1 MSAKNVVDL
10 EQLPPN
16 VNHNPGDN
24 PPSKRTLQNRK
35 AQREFRERKAS
46 YVKSLEQRIRAY
58 ESNEIQGNV
67 ELQRAARR
75 LKEENEQLREQ
86 VRQLTERL
94 QILQG
99 GGSAMAAIPPA
110 RSSAR
115 SRGSSS
121 HQQQP
126 SQPPQPLYS
135 QPQGF
140 SSDVTTYDM
149 ISGAS
154 SFQPSTNPPGYSQYF
169 AQQVKFSYNFCFPLL
184 TILATLQLIPSASTA
199 LRSRSGK

>member
-1 MSAKNVVDL
+1 
-10 EQLPPN
+10 
-16 VNHNPGDN
+16 
-24 PPSKRTLQNRK
+24 
-35 AQREFRERKAS
+35 
-46 YVKSLEQRIRAY
+46 
-58 ESNEIQGNV
+58 
-67 ELQRAARR
+67 
-75 LKEENEQLREQ
+75 
-86 VRQLTERL
+86 
-94 QILQG
+94 
-99 GGSAMAAIPPA
+99 MAAIPPA
-110 RSSAR
+110 RSPAR

-121 HQQQP
+121 HQQQS
-126 SQPPQPLYS
+126 SQPPQQLYS

-199 LRSRSGK
+199 LRSRSGKWCFTKSRHTTNGRSRRQRPRPPAILAVISSLNPESFSNKRACCAGLISVSWSQWHSGVLGGISFESGRRFLNW